1 MCIAVNEALVTR
13 IAFSKSLAS
22 KETSKLSEE
31 LGMRSE
37 GTAHK
42 MRKRSGV
49 LYNDRVLGHYM
60 NGVPLPALFTSY

>member
-1 MCIAVNEALVTR
+1 MRDLLTR
-13 IAFSKSLAS
+13 IAFSKSLAF

-42 MRKRSGV
+42 MRKRRGV
-49 LYNDRVLGHYM
+49 LYNEGGLGHYM
-60 NGVPLPALFTSY
+60 NGVPLPALFTSL